1 MKFTNLK
8 TKRQGILMPYIV
20 FFLLMF
26 VYFNWFANY
35 IFFYQEKSSL
45 FLVSYSSL
53 IEALNR
59 PGGFLNYLGQF
70 VTTFYFYPLAG
81 SVLVSVVLCLVVWL
95 VAETGKIHTGKNL
108 YVLPFIIGTALFYLQ
123 TNYQFRIFN
132 SVGVLLQL
140 LLFYF
145 TITRLKRKLQWAPVF
160 LFPAWYVLT
169 GSFSV
174 IFLVLFS
181 FHLIVFKEK
190 LFGVKFVILL
200 LISALFL
207 YVSNEFL
214 FFQTTGSLL
223 IYPFSEVHVGMQTK
237 LFLSVVI
244 IISTLPLLFQFRL
257 KFVRKLQIKRINLI
271 KLMPY
276 LVILLTLVLSI
287 ARIDRRTK
295 HYFNVEKLFYEQ
307 KFEEI
312 IAFNSKN
319 PSNNWLTNYFNNIAL
334 AETGKLNDLL
344 FHFPQSPVG
353 KTLFLEWDMVGEV
366 LKRGG
371 YFYYT
376 IGMINEAH
384 RWVYENMV
392 MKGYEPEG
400 LKMLIKTEL
409 INGNYK
415 IASKYISILKKSFF
429 YRKNAKEF
437 EKLLYNE
444 NAINSNCEYGKKRK
458 IKVTNDFFVLANEPA
473 HNLDLI
479 LEQDSLN
486 RMAFE
491 YKLANL
497 MLQKDLNKIAE
508 QLPQLQKFGYTRIPK
523 HLEEAAVSYKLLKIG
538 EFPDIGTLRI
548 SKEIENQF
556 NQYYLTFNQ
565 FGNNPQRAQHAL
577 YNKFR
582 DTFWYY
588 VFYN

>member
-1 MKFTNLK
+1 M
-8 TKRQGILMPYIV
+8 
-20 FFLLMF
+20 
-26 VYFNWFANY
+26 
-35 IFFYQEKSSL
+35 
-45 FLVSYSSL
+45 FLVSYSYL

-59 PGGFLNYLGQF
+59 PGGFLNYLGQL

-81 SVLVSVVLCLVVWL
+81 SVLVSVVFCLVIWM
-95 VAETGKIHTGKNL
+95 VAETGKIYTGKNL
-108 YVLPFIIGTALFYLQ
+108 YILPFIIGVALFYLQ
-123 TNYQFRIFN
+123 TNYQFMIFN
-132 SVGVLLQL
+132 SVGILLQL

-145 TITRLKRKLQWAPVF
+145 TVARLKRKLQWVPVF

-190 LFGVKFVILL
+190 LFGVKIVMLL
-200 LISALFL
+200 LILALFL

-214 FFQTTGSLL
+214 FFQTTASLL
-223 IYPFSEVHVGMQTK
+223 IYPFSEVHIGMQTK
-237 LFLSVVI
+237 LFLPVVI
-244 IISTLPLLFQFRL
+244 IISTLPLLFQFKL
-257 KFVRKLQIKRINLI
+257 EFVRKLQIKRISLI
-271 KLMPY
+271 KLMLY
-276 LVILLTLVLSI
+276 LVITLTLVLSI
-287 ARIDRRTK
+287 TRIDKRTK
-295 HYFNVEKLFYEQ
+295 HYFYVEKLFYEQ

-353 KTLFLEWDMVGEV
+353 KTLFLKWDMVGEV

-384 RWVYENMV
+384 RWAYENMV

-400 LKMLIKTEL
+400 IKMLIKTEL
-409 INGNYK
+409 IDGNYK
-415 IASKYISILKKSFF
+415 IASKYISILKKSIF
-429 YRKNAKEF
+429 YRKDAKEF

-444 NAINSNCEYGKKRK
+444 SAINSHYEYGKKRK
-458 IKVTNDFFVLANEPA
+458 TKVTNDFFVLSNEPA

-479 LEQDSLN
+479 LEKDSLN

-491 YKLANL
+491 YKLAYL
-497 MLQKDLNKIAE
+497 MLQKDLNKIVE
-508 QLPQLQKFGYTRIPK
+508 QLPKLQKFGYTRIPK

-538 EFPDIGTLRI
+538 EFPNIGTLRI
-548 SKEIENQF
+548 NKEIENQF
-556 NQYYLTFNQ
+556 NQYYQTFNQ

-577 YNKFR
+577 YNNFG

>member
-1 MKFTNLK
+1 
-8 TKRQGILMPYIV
+8 MPYIV
-20 FFLLMF
+20 FFLLTF
-26 VYFNWFANY
+26 VYFNWFGNY

-45 FLVSYSSL
+45 FLVTYSYL
-53 IEALNR
+53 VEALNR
-59 PGGFLNYLGQF
+59 PGGFLNYLGQL
-70 VTTFYFYPLAG
+70 VTTFYFYPLVG
-81 SVLVSVVLCLVVWL
+81 SVLVSVVFCMVVWL
-95 VAETGKIHTGKNL
+95 VAETGKIYTGKNL
-108 YVLPFIIGTALFYLQ
+108 YILPFIIGATLFYLQ

-132 SVGVLLQL
+132 SVGILLQL
-140 LLFYF
+140 LLFYY
-145 TITRLKRKLQWAPVF
+145 TIARLKRKLQWAPVF
-160 LFPAWYVLT
+160 LFPAWYILT

-174 IFLVLFS
+174 IFLVLFL

-190 LFGVKFVILL
+190 LFGIKIIILL
-200 LISALFL
+200 LILALFL

-214 FFQTTGSLL
+214 FFQTTASLFV
-223 IYPFSEVHVGMQTK
+223 YPFSEVYIGMQTK

-244 IISTLPLLFQFRL
+244 IILTLPLLFQFRL
-257 KFVRKLQIKRINLI
+257 KFVRKHQIKRISLI

-287 ARIDRRTK
+287 TRINKRTK
-295 HYFNVEKLFYEQ
+295 HYFKVEKLFYEQ

-312 IAFNSKN
+312 IAFNSKK

-353 KTLFLEWDMVGEV
+353 KTLFLKWDMVGEV

-392 MKGYEPEG
+392 MKGYKPEG
-400 LKMLIKTEL
+400 IKMLIKTEL
-409 INGNYK
+409 IDGNYK
-415 IASKYISILKKSFF
+415 IASKYISILKKSLF
-429 YRKNAKEF
+429 YRKDAKKF

-444 NAINSNCEYGKKRK
+444 NAINSHYEYGKKRK
-458 IKVTNDFFVLANEPA
+458 IKVTNDFFVLSNEPA
-473 HNLDLI
+473 HSLDLI

-486 RMAFE
+486 RIAFD
-491 YKLANL
+491 YKLAYL
-497 MLQKDLNKIAE
+497 LLRKDLNKIVE
-508 QLPQLQKFGYTRIPK
+508 QLPKLQKFGYTRIPK

-548 SKEIENQF
+548 SNEIENQF
-556 NQYYLTFNQ
+556 NQYYQTFNQ
-565 FGNNPQRAQHAL
+565 FGNNSQRAQHAL
-577 YNKFR
+577 YDKFK